1 MPLFFGYINT
11 IMTALTRNPKNPNYL
26 HPNKFQLNF
35 SRLPNIQYFCQTV
48 TVPGI
53 SLSEIPQNTPFVD
66 LYRPGEKAIYDLLN
80 VTFLVDEG
88 LKSWLE
94 VHDWIRGMT
103 FPTDFKE
110 YENLGLLSKTAGIR
124 QASGLGPQYSDATLT
139 LLSSANN
146 PIYRFKFIDVFP
158 TSVSSFP
165 MSTTD
170 SPDTTITADAT
181 FRYSYFNVDKVI

>member
-1 MPLFFGYINT
+1 MS
-11 IMTALTRNPKNPNYL
+11 ALNRNPKNPNYL

-66 LYRPGEKAIYDLLN
+66 LYKPGEKAIYDLLN
-80 VTFLVDEG
+80 VTFLVDEA

-103 FPTDFKE
+103 FPTEFKE
-110 YENLGLLSKTAGIR
+110 YQNLGLLSKTAGIR
-124 QASGLGPQYSDATLT
+124 QSVGLGPQYSDATLT
-139 LLSSANN
+139 ILSSANN
-146 PIYRFKFIDVFP
+146 PTYTFKFFDVFP

-165 MSTTD
+165 VSTTD
-170 SPDTTITADAT
+170 SPDTIITADAT
-181 FRYSYFNVDKVI
+181 FRYSYFNVDKVN

>member
-1 MPLFFGYINT
+1 
-11 IMTALTRNPKNPNYL
+11 MTALNRNPKNPNYL

-35 SRLPNIQYFCQTV
+35 ARLPNIQYFCQTV

-80 VTFLVDEG
+80 VTFLVDEA

-94 VHDWIRGMT
+94 VHDWIRAMT
-103 FPTDFKE
+103 FPSDFKE
-110 YENLGLLSKTAGIR
+110 YKNLGLLSKTAGIR
-124 QASGLGPQYSDATLT
+124 QASGLPPQYSDATLT
-139 LLSSANN
+139 ILSSANN
-146 PIYRFKFIDVFP
+146 PTFRFKFYDVFP
-158 TSVSSFP
+158 TSVSTFA

-170 SPDTTITADAT
+170 GPDTAITADAT
-181 FRYSYFNVDKVI
+181 FRYSYFDVDKVI

>member
-1 MPLFFGYINT
+1 
-11 IMTALTRNPKNPNYL
+11 MTALTRNPKNPNYL

-80 VTFLVDEG
+80 VTFLVDEA

-103 FPTDFKE
+103 FPTNFKE

-124 QASGLGPQYSDATLT
+124 QESGIAPQYSDATLT

-146 PIYRFKFIDVFP
+146 PTYQFKFYDVFP
-158 TSVSSFP
+158 TTLSTFV
-165 MSTTD
+165 MSASDT
-170 SPDTTITADAT
+170 PDTIMTADAT
-181 FRYSYFNVDKVI
+181 FRYAYYNVDKLD